1 MVSTLV
7 SYAENVNAEDAVK
20 SMALM
25 SDKGVY
31 AANLNN
37 ISLKCVDL
45 MQNGIYATYAFFNDK
60 KGAICFGAFSERG
73 YIYNWKLIKEKLQ
86 GYDPKERKL
95 L

>member
-20 SMALM
+20 SMTLM

-45 MQNGIYATYAFFNDK
+45 MQNGIYATYAFLMIK
-60 KGAICFGAFSERG
+60 KVQYVLVRSA
-73 YIYNWKLIKEKLQ
+73 KEVISII
-86 GYDPKERKL
+86 GS
-95 L
+95 